1 MKTIKAFLFAALIL
15 LVSSCSEK
23 SDPLQK
29 SVLEELTDDEI
40 AQVEETFPEFQRKY
54 RFIHS
59 MVMMSHLTEDKNL
72 QEVSYQRMIDFL
84 DYRPDTATIFPR
96 CREEWNMQYA
106 EMDTLD
112 TAYVPFWKYKND
124 MILADLSSHDSL
136 CCEIFARASAHVRI
150 FGGGG
155 H

>member
-1 MKTIKAFLFAALIL
+1 MKKIKASFFVLLMV

-29 SVLEELTDDEI
+29 SVLDELTDEEI

-54 RFIHS
+54 SFIRQ
-59 MVMMSHLTEDKNL
+59 MVILSDLAEDPNL
-72 QEVSYQRMIDFL
+72 EEVSYQRMIDFL

-96 CREEWNMQYA
+96 CREEWNIQYA

-112 TAYVPFWKYKND
+112 SDYVPLWKYKND
-124 MILADLSSHDSL
+124 MIIADLGSHDSL
-136 CCEIFARASAHVRI
+136 CCEIFTRASAHVRI
-150 FGGGG
+150 VGGGG